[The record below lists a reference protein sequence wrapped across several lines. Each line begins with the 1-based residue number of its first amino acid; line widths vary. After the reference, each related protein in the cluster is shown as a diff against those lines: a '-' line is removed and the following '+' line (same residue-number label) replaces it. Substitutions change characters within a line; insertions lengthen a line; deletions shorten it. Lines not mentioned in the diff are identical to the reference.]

1 MNRDEVEVNKNA
13 TRTRSIYVAIL
24 TEQAWSIR
32 GLLIIY
38 YMAKKRIIIWPKR
51 ELFLVGPMQEILSG
65 QGAQVA
71 NQNGGLT

>member
-32 GLLIIY
+32 GLLII
-38 YMAKKRIIIWPKR
+38 WPKR